1 MDRAKETSQAFNINF
16 LTFLM
21 DETENPYKVATSSAY
36 QIHIGQ
42 VHSKKYARSNCFFDY
57 LVFLITITVISK
69 AKLVV
74 CSCYG
79 NLSFLCM

>member
-1 MDRAKETSQAFNINF
+1 MDRAKEASQAFNINF

-42 VHSKKYARSNCFFDY
+42 VHSKNMPEVIASLTIWCFNNY
-57 LVFLITITVISK
+57 NSYI
-69 AKLVV
+69 
-74 CSCYG
+74 
-79 NLSFLCM
+79 